1 MRLILSDILCS
12 LSCVGTIINRQGIYH
27 ERFLHSENEVLS
39 LSLQGNAE
47 IEEERM
53 PKLLEKWP
61 MRVITRIDDT
71 PVIFNFFLVSEKR
84 TK

>member
-1 MRLILSDILCS
+1 MIYSGP
-12 LSCVGTIINRQGIYH
+12 LSCAGTIINRQGIYH
-27 ERFLHSENEVLS
+27 ERFLDSENEVLS

-53 PKLLEKWP
+53 RKLLEKWP

-71 PVIFNFFLVSEKR
+71 PVLFNFFFVSEKR
-84 TK
+84 KK